1 MNHGSEEPRAPG
13 ATDRGSVPSPRRAHR
28 DGPGRRHSA
37 DRGPDGRPGP
47 GRRLPSLVA
56 LVLVAVLCA
65 VGLVFLAL
73 QFAGLAR
80 VFSSEAALA
89 VLLGAVTL
97 AFGFWVLR
105 RIRPVRAPALN
116 ASLTAVAWGLTAAP
130 AAGVLANGG
139 LSSIWAKGLGLA
151 FSGVWGPALTA
162 PLNEEVLKLAGIV
175 LVAVAFPHAVRGPV
189 DGFAIGSLVGLGF
202 EVSENFIYSMNA
214 VVQAGG
220 TGGVVPVVQTF
231 ILRVG
236 VAGLGSHWAMS
247 AVAGTAVGLLAAAAW
262 RPGTRRAV
270 GAAALVA
277 LAMVLHWLVDSPL
290 LGGLPGMLFE
300 VAVVFLTTMAVYFTV
315 RHSYRRRVRGAL
327 ASEGQALGMRRSA
340 SVALASRH
348 GRRGELRHVARPEQ
362 PDVERRQEQM
372 LAIAEDRAARYTP

>member
-1 MNHGSEEPRAPG
+1 M
-13 ATDRGSVPSPRRAHR
+13 PSPRRAHR

-151 FSGVWGPALTA
+151 FSGSGGP
-162 PLNEEVLKLAGIV
+162 
-175 LVAVAFPHAVRGPV
+175 R
-189 DGFAIGSLVGLGF
+189 
-202 EVSENFIYSMNA
+202 
-214 VVQAGG
+214 
-220 TGGVVPVVQTF
+220 
-231 ILRVG
+231 
-236 VAGLGSHWAMS
+236 
-247 AVAGTAVGLLAAAAW
+247 
-262 RPGTRRAV
+262 
-270 GAAALVA
+270 
-277 LAMVLHWLVDSPL
+277 
-290 LGGLPGMLFE
+290 
-300 VAVVFLTTMAVYFTV
+300 
-315 RHSYRRRVRGAL
+315 
-327 ASEGQALGMRRSA
+327 
-340 SVALASRH
+340 
-348 GRRGELRHVARPEQ
+348 
-362 PDVERRQEQM
+362 
-372 LAIAEDRAARYTP
+372 